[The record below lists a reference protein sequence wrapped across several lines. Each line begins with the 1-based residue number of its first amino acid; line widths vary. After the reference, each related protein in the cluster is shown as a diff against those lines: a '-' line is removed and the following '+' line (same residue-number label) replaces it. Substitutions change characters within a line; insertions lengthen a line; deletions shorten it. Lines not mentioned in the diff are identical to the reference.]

1 MANQNKQR
9 TQQLALG
16 AILTALVAVLQ
27 FLGAFIRFGT
37 FSVSLVLIPIVIGAA
52 LCGWKVGAWLG
63 LVFGVTVLLSGD
75 ASLFLAVSVPGT
87 VGTVLIKG
95 IACGAAA
102 GAVYKL
108 FERRGR
114 YLAVVLSAI
123 VCPVVNTGV
132 FLIGCAIFFMD
143 TLGGWSQALGFGTD
157 VVRYILFGLVGGN
170 FLLELGTDI
179 LLSPIIVRIIDAAT
193 KSKKVTE

>member
-1 MANQNKQR
+1 MANQSKQR

-143 TLGGWSQALGFGTD
+143 TLAGWSQALGFGTD

-170 FLLELGTDI
+170 FLLELGTNI

>member
-114 YLAVVLSAI
+114 YLAVVISAI

-143 TLGGWSQALGFGTD
+143 TLAGWSQALGFGTD
-157 VVRYILFGLVGGN
+157 MVRYILFGLVGGN
-170 FLLELGTDI
+170 FLLELGTNI

>member
-114 YLAVVLSAI
+114 YLAVVISAV

-143 TLGGWSQALGFGTD
+143 TLAGWSQALGFGTD

-170 FLLELGTDI
+170 FLLELGTNI
-179 LLSPIIVRIIDAAT
+179 LLSPIIVRIVDAAT

>member
-75 ASLFLAVSVPGT
+75 ASLFLAVSVPST

-143 TLGGWSQALGFGTD
+143 TLAGWSQALGFGTD
-157 VVRYILFGLVGGN
+157 MVRYILFGLVGGN
-170 FLLELGTDI
+170 FLLELGTNI

>member
-1 MANQNKQR
+1 MANQSKQR

-114 YLAVVLSAI
+114 YLAVVISAV

-143 TLGGWSQALGFGTD
+143 TLAGWSQALGFGTD

-170 FLLELGTDI
+170 FLLELGTNI

>member
-102 GAVYKL
+102 G
-108 FERRGR
+108 
-114 YLAVVLSAI
+114 
-123 VCPVVNTGV
+123 
-132 FLIGCAIFFMD
+132 
-143 TLGGWSQALGFGTD
+143 
-157 VVRYILFGLVGGN
+157 GL
-170 FLLELGTDI
+170 
-179 LLSPIIVRIIDAAT
+179 
-193 KSKKVTE
+193 

>member
-143 TLGGWSQALGFGTD
+143 TLAGWSQALGFGTD

>member
-114 YLAVVLSAI
+114 YLAVVISAV

-143 TLGGWSQALGFGTD
+143 TLAGWSQALGFGTD

>member
-9 TQQLALG
+9 TQRLALG

-27 FLGAFIRFGT
+27 FLGTFIRFGT
-37 FSVSLVLIPIVIGAA
+37 FSISLVLIPIVIGAA

-75 ASLFLAVSVPGT
+75 ASGFLAVSVPGT
-87 VGTVLIKG
+87 VGTVLVKG

-114 YLAVVLSAI
+114 YLAVVMSAI

-143 TLGGWSQALGFGTD
+143 TLAGWSQALGFGTD
-157 VVRYILFGLVGGN
+157 VVRYMLFGLVGGN
-170 FLLELGTDI
+170 FLVELGVNI

>member
-9 TQQLALG
+9 TQQVALG

-114 YLAVVLSAI
+114 YLAVVISAI

-143 TLGGWSQALGFGTD
+143 TLAGWSQALGFGTD

-170 FLLELGTDI
+170 FLLELGTNI
-179 LLSPIIVRIIDAAT
+179 LLSPIIVRIIDAAA

>member
-123 VCPVVNTGV
+123 V
-132 FLIGCAIFFMD
+132 
-143 TLGGWSQALGFGTD
+143 
-157 VVRYILFGLVGGN
+157 
-170 FLLELGTDI
+170 
-179 LLSPIIVRIIDAAT
+179 
-193 KSKKVTE
+193 

>member
-114 YLAVVLSAI
+114 YLAVVISAV

-143 TLGGWSQALGFGTD
+143 TLAGWSQALGFGTD

-170 FLLELGTDI
+170 FLLELGTNI

>member
-143 TLGGWSQALGFGTD
+143 TLAGWSQALGFGTD
-157 VVRYILFGLVGGN
+157 MVRYILFGLVGGN
-170 FLLELGTDI
+170 FLLELGTNI

-193 KSKKVTE
+193 KSKEVTE

>member
-143 TLGGWSQALGFGTD
+143 TLAGWSQALGFGTD

-170 FLLELGTDI
+170 FLLELGTNI

>member
-143 TLGGWSQALGFGTD
+143 TLAGWSQALGFGTD

-170 FLLELGTDI
+170 FLLELGTNV

>member
-1 MANQNKQR
+1 MANQSKQR

-87 VGTVLIKG
+87 VVTVLIKG

-143 TLGGWSQALGFGTD
+143 TLAGWSQALGFGTD

-170 FLLELGTDI
+170 FLLELGTNI

>member
-1 MANQNKQR
+1 MSNQNKQR
-9 TQQLALG
+9 TQRLALG

-37 FSVSLVLIPIVIGAA
+37 FSISLVLIPIVIGAA

-75 ASLFLAVSVPGT
+75 ASIFLAVSVPGT

-114 YLAVVLSAI
+114 YLAVVMSAI
-123 VCPVVNTGV
+123 VCPIVNTGV

-143 TLGGWSQALGFGTD
+143 TLAGWSQALGFGTD
-157 VVRYILFGLVGGN
+157 VVRYMLFGLAGGN
-170 FLLELGTDI
+170 FLVELGVNI

>member
-143 TLGGWSQALGFGTD
+143 TLAGWSQALGFGTD

-179 LLSPIIVRIIDAAT
+179 LLSPPLLPDPA
-193 KSKKVTE
+193 SPQ

>member
-1 MANQNKQR
+1 MANQSKQR
-9 TQQLALG
+9 TQHLALG

-143 TLGGWSQALGFGTD
+143 TLAGWSQALGFGTD

-170 FLLELGTDI
+170 FLLELGTNI
-179 LLSPIIVRIIDAAT
+179 LLSPIIVRIIDAAA

>member
-143 TLGGWSQALGFGTD
+143 TLAGWSQALGFGTD
-157 VVRYILFGLVGGN
+157 MVRYILFGLVGGN
-170 FLLELGTDI
+170 FLLELGTNI

>member
-1 MANQNKQR
+1 MANQSKQR

-143 TLGGWSQALGFGTD
+143 TLAGWSQALGFGTD